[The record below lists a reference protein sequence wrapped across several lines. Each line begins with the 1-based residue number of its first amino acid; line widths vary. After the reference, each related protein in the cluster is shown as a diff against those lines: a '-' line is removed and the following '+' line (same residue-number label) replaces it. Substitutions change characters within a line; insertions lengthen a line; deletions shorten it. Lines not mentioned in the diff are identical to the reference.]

1 MKLIF
6 GTLQETEPLIY
17 STGCVIIGLLMKYFK
32 EKKKEKVVEA
42 TLKGQI
48 EVILDNF
55 EKSSHATP
63 LVGITSL
70 MVLQE
75 VLNNDM
81 WCYEPI
87 LTRFKQPSML
97 KIIAELLSNPQTNK
111 IEEIRKI

>member
-55 EKSSHATP
+55 EKSSH
-63 LVGITSL
+63 VQYFG
-70 MVLQE
+70 
-75 VLNNDM
+75 
-81 WCYEPI
+81 
-87 LTRFKQPSML
+87 
-97 KIIAELLSNPQTNK
+97 
-111 IEEIRKI
+111 